1 MVASYG
7 GMVMTVLLIWSM
19 VDIQSPC
26 IITSDKHVINLLET
40 DPATWTS
47 YISEE
52 NKLRV
57 AAEVHRWESAISSG
71 AGAIEAYGYAIGGIG
86 VDFQTWLIKERES

>member
-1 MVASYG
+1 
-7 GMVMTVLLIWSM
+7 MTVLLIWSM

-26 IITSDKHVINLLET
+26 IITSDKHVINLLKT

>member
-1 MVASYG
+1 
-7 GMVMTVLLIWSM
+7 MTVLLIWSM
-19 VDIQSPC
+19 VDIQSPR

-57 AAEVHRWESAISSG
+57 LAEIHRWESAVAAG
-71 AGAIEAYGYAIGGIG
+71 ADAIEAHGYAVGGIG
-86 VDFQTWLIKERES
+86 VDFQTWLIKEKESYSG

>member
-1 MVASYG
+1 
-7 GMVMTVLLIWSM
+7 MTVLLIWSM

-40 DPATWTS
+40 DPVIWAS

-52 NKLRV
+52 NKRRV
-57 AAEVHRWESAISSG
+57 LAAVQRWEIAVT
-71 AGAIEAYGYAIGGIG
+71 AGADTTEAYGYAIGGIG
-86 VDFQTWLIKERES
+86 IDFQTWLTYERESCFG